1 MNMEEPHRDQAERL
15 RKRMARP
22 ESESR
27 SSSLSGQLPPR
38 SEVHKRKRKKT
49 KWKLKYPVI
58 RLLVLFFILL
68 PIIIFSV
75 YTSQFKGNS
84 EKTSNERD
92 DYETVDFD
100 GENSDEQTVKDESAN
115 EETDNDSSQKNEAS
129 SAITE
134 SDVENTEDTETET
147 PVSNESTE
155 PKNGNQTASP
165 TNSASNKGQDE
176 SSSDEKTIYHK
187 VKSNETLYRIAMNYY
202 HSPSGIEII
211 KKANGIQG
219 NEIQTGQTLKI
230 PVE

>member
-27 SSSLSGQLPPR
+27 ASSLPGQLPPR

-75 YTSQFKGNS
+75 YTSQLKGNS

-100 GENSDEQTVKDESAN
+100 GENADEQTVKDESAN
-115 EETDNDSSQKNEAS
+115 EGTDTDSSEKNEAPS
-129 SAITE
+129 ETNE
-134 SDVENTEDTETET
+134 LVVNNTEKAEV
-147 PVSNESTE
+147 PVANDGTE
-155 PKNGNQTASP
+155 PKVDNQTASP
-165 TNSASNKGQDE
+165 TNSTSNKGKDE
-176 SSSDEKTIYHK
+176 PSSDEKIIYHK